1 MQNYPACKGLRGI
14 LGEVTLLKLG
24 TGLQKSKQE
33 VTKVVFPVKHGGK
46 STRCIK
52 IPLAIGNI
60 TKHAYSN
67 ILKILQ
73 PKKGKFS
80 DKNSNIFHI
89 SAQNIGCGYSL
100 EPPR

>member
-24 TGLQKSKQE
+24 TDLQKSKQE

-60 TKHAYSN
+60 TKTRLFKYIENFTAKKR
-67 ILKILQ
+67 KIF
-73 PKKGKFS
+73 G
-80 DKNSNIFHI
+80 
-89 SAQNIGCGYSL
+89 
-100 EPPR
+100 